1 MDGVLRGFINK
12 VAINPNMV
20 KVLVEVR
27 SVLSVSTAGRD
38 QRRIRGD
45 AAQVRRAAGL
55 RVARR
60 RKRADFCHF
69 EGKEELHVTTS
80 EVKAVK
86 EVRNDLNILKSQCG
100 NRVREHLLAI
110 LRKITPESNLEE
122 IQKSEL
128 LPNSEIMLFLKKH
141 IPKTFEEVAMPCVWD
156 VDQAAVRGTGQ
167 GHHDES
173 HQVLSRDV
181 LSRRRASRVGCSRT
195 RKPWGAPK
203 TRWW

>member
-1 MDGVLRGFINK
+1 M
-12 VAINPNMV
+12 
-20 KVLVEVR
+20 
-27 SVLSVSTAGRD
+27 
-38 QRRIRGD
+38 
-45 AAQVRRAAGL
+45 
-55 RVARR
+55 
-60 RKRADFCHF
+60 
-69 EGKEELHVTTS
+69 TTS